1 MKNVYLFL
9 SFFFFLTFTSC
20 ESGILSTHR
29 IVSEMEGHKV
39 VFPEHFSRIC
49 YGKSSDNETIATTT
63 PILVFWFDSTECSSC
78 RANHLYE
85 LEPLFEYAEDD
96 DDLNVVV
103 VFSPQSHEC
112 KLLIHTLEK
121 KQFEYPLYV
130 DTDNSFFILNDWIPA
145 GNKYHTFLIDNSK
158 RPVFIGNPMRND
170 KMWTLFEKRL
180 RNLSN

>member
-9 SFFFFLTFTSC
+9 TFFLFLTMTSC
-20 ESGILSTHR
+20 ESRLLGTQR
-29 IVSEMEGHKV
+29 IISEMEDHMV
-39 VFPEHFSRIC
+39 VFPEYLTSI
-49 YGKSSDNETIATTT
+49 YNGKTFENKTIASPS

-85 LEPLFEYAEDD
+85 LEPLFEYAENSDE
-96 DDLNVVV
+96 LNIMV

-112 KLLIHTLEK
+112 NLLIHILEK
-121 KQFEYPLYV
+121 KKFDYPLYV
-130 DTDNSFFILNDWIPA
+130 DTDNSFFKFNDWIPA
-145 GNKYHTFLIDNSK
+145 GNKFHTFLIDKSK
-158 RPVFIGNPMRND
+158 TPIFIGNPMRND